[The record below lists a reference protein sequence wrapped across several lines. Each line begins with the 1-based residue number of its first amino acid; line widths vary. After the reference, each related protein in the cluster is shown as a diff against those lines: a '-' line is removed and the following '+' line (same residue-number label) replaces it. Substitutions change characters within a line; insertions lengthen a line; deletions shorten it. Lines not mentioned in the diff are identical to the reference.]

1 MKKEK
6 DYYLQ
11 LLLINSLLNFIFMFL
26 FGPESSIR
34 YILLAFHFLL
44 IIFCKNE
51 NVLPLLF
58 FIRPNFGMYDQ
69 MGFKYLF
76 NITIIITSIKLI
88 VFYGKTKNIKKSSFI
103 ILSLLFL
110 YNIALVLLNN
120 IKFSVLYTYI
130 SLFLSYIILIIYS
143 GEKDYNFSKL
153 YKYYSWGMI
162 SSALCGFMI
171 PYSMYG
177 MNIPGGYRFAG
188 LMRDSNGYS
197 LDLLFLII
205 GAFVY
210 EKESGKNSLF
220 YIILF
225 SVLGFLGTSKMFLI
239 CLAFVVLYEFFVKLN
254 SISIKKVNM
263 KNIIF
268 FFLILF
274 GVLYFNNKFDLYN
287 IVFNNYVSRFNSTSL
302 TSGRNDIS
310 LYYLELLFDNPII
323 LLFGK
328 SLEYSTLIGYGG
340 WAMVHNTWLE
350 LLLSFGLI
358 GSLIYL
364 LFIITVINNNKSKI
378 KYKGQLVLL
387 IIIFFFCLGAL
398 PILSGDTLAILIL
411 YVVLIKNISNKE
423 IENEKDK
430 SFGNS

>member
-6 DYYLQ
+6 DYYL
-11 LLLINSLLNFIFMFL
+11 LSLLIISLLNFVFMFV

-34 YILLAFHFLL
+34 YILLIFHFLL

-51 NVLPLLF
+51 NILPLIF
-58 FIRPNFGMYDQ
+58 FIRPNFGLYDQ

-76 NITIIITSIKLI
+76 NITIIITSLKLI
-88 VFYGKTKNIKKSSFI
+88 IFYGKTKNIKKSSFI
-103 ILSLLFL
+103 ILTLLFL
-110 YNIALVLLNN
+110 YNILLVLLNN

-130 SLFLSYIILIIYS
+130 SLFLSYIILIIFS
-143 GEKDYNFSKL
+143 GEKDYNFNKL
-153 YKYYSWGMI
+153 YRYYSLGMI
-162 SSALCGFMI
+162 CSALCGFMI

-177 MNIPGGYRFAG
+177 MNIPGGYRFSG

-239 CLAFVVLYEFFVKLN
+239 CLAFVVLYEAIAKIS
-254 SISIKKVNM
+254 SISVRKVNM
-263 KNIIF
+263 KNIKF
-268 FFLILF
+268 FFILLL
-274 GVLYFNNKFDLYN
+274 VVIYFNNKFDIYN
-287 IVFNNYVSRFNSTSL
+287 NVVNNYISRFNSTSL

-310 LYYLELLFDNPII
+310 LYYIELLFDNPLL

-350 LLLSFGLI
+350 LLLSFGLT

-364 LFIITVINNNKSKI
+364 LFIISIINNNKSMV
-378 KYKGQLVLL
+378 KYKGQLLL
-387 IIIFFFCLGAL
+387 LMIIFCFCLGAL

-411 YVVLIKNISNKE
+411 YVILIKNISNKE
-423 IENEKDK
+423 KCNEK
-430 SFGNS
+430 N